1 MAPSFM
7 KRLPRLFSISMG
19 AVPQGPE
26 APPPM
31 AIQPRGVGSI
41 MPPAQ
46 QAILW
51 PWPLRVPAEAQLSA
65 VAPLRSAHSMPSFS
79 RAQHIS
85 GLPMKSPAHR
95 MTPLLQL

>member
-1 MAPSFM
+1 M

-46 QAILW
+46 HIIFRLE
-51 PWPLRVPAEAQLSA
+51 PSRPPMKEKKSFFRPPSRS
-65 VAPLRSAHSMPSFS
+65 LRSMYSFI
-79 RAQHIS
+79 RAQHMS
-85 GLPMKSPAHR
+85 ALPA
-95 MTPLLQL
+95 

>member
-46 QAILW
+46 QAIL
-51 PWPLRVPAEAQLSA
+51 
-65 VAPLRSAHSMPSFS
+65 
-79 RAQHIS
+79 
-85 GLPMKSPAHR
+85 
-95 MTPLLQL
+95 